1 MQVSVREICSLDAE
15 ALALLERAC
24 FTDAWSKEMVVA
36 TLQRRDF
43 CGVILHLDGECV
55 GYVLGLSLFENAEI
69 LRIAIAPDYRKR
81 GLGAQLLDAFI
92 ALVKKRGARE
102 IFLEVRESNLAA
114 QRLYLSRA
122 FEKFHLRERYYS
134 NGENAVEMKKTL

>member
-1 MQVSVREICSLDAE
+1 MQVSVREICGSDVA
-15 ALALLERAC
+15 ALALLERTC
-24 FTDAWSKEMVVA
+24 FSDAWSKEMVVA

-69 LRIAIAPDYRKR
+69 LRIAIAPNYRKR
-81 GLGAQLLDAFI
+81 GLGAQVLDAFI
-92 ALVKKRGARE
+92 SLVKERGARE

-122 FEKFHLRERYYS
+122 FEKFHVRERYYS
-134 NGENAVEMKKTL
+134 SGENAVEMKKTL

>member
-1 MQVSVREICSLDAE
+1 MQVSVREICCLDAK
-15 ALALLERAC
+15 ALTVLERAC

-81 GLGAQLLDAFI
+81 GLGALLLDAFI
-92 ALVKKRGARE
+92 ALVKDRGARE

-114 QRLYLSRA
+114 QRLYLSRS